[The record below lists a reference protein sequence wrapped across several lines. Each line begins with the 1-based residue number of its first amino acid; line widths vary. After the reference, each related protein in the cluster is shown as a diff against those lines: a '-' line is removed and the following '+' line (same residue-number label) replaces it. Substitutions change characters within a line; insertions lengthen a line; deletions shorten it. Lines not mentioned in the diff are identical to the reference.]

1 MSKLSYEAPAFTCHE
16 PLDSVSFT
24 YYYYYY
30 Y

>member
-1 MSKLSYEAPAFTCHE
+1 MAKLSYEAPKFTCHE
-16 PLDSVSFT
+16 PLESVSFT